1 VEGQLLL
8 DRVGGL
14 LTRVGAIVR
23 SCHER
28 WDGTGYPDG
37 LAEREI
43 PVEARIVFTCDAYNA
58 MTTNRP
64 YRRAMSMETALEELW
79 ANAGKQF
86 DPLVVTAVSNV
97 VRRQNIAPERSPV
110 DAVRS
115 VLVSRQASSQLE
127 AAS

>member
-1 VEGQLLL
+1 
-8 DRVGGL
+8 
-14 LTRVGAIVR
+14 
-23 SCHER
+23 
-28 WDGTGYPDG
+28 
-37 LAEREI
+37 
-43 PVEARIVFTCDAYNA
+43 
-58 MTTNRP
+58 
-64 YRRAMSMETALEELW
+64 METALEELW

-115 VLVSRQASSQLE
+115 VLASRQPSSQLE